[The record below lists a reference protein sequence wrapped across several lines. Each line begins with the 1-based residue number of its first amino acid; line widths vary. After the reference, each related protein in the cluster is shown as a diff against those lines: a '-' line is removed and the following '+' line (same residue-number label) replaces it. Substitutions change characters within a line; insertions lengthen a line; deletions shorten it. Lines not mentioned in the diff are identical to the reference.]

1 MQRANVTMRIADVSI
16 DLNLAYE
23 ILLRQGV
30 LVDGNLSPKKE
41 FPFVDFPIRLKDYI
55 NEILRP
61 SNYTFLLC
69 DGSAIQVGYDDKN
82 QGDVVVSHKL
92 TFFFSPLSL
101 PKFRFYLCDDRGIP
115 TLGTAKDD
123 IINGLAEFYTLFKN
137 VINPN
142 LLGFCAPVGLGDNEL
157 IELWQD
163 LTWVH
168 GIRFD
173 YNPAQNSASHPASH
187 ATLFDR
193 DCRIA
198 VAHFLDVRRFL
209 LMVFRHLW
217 PFCPS
222 IADQIAQSI
231 TNRFHQAQLLPDGY
245 QNSHGL
251 FFGL

>member
-1 MQRANVTMRIADVSI
+1 MQRADVYR
-16 DLNLAYE
+16 DLKDAYS
-23 ILLRQGV
+23 ILLQSSTTQGV
-30 LVDGNLSPKKE
+30 LVDGTLSLEKDFK
-41 FPFVDFPIRLKDYI
+41 FVDFPIRLKDYI
-55 NEILRP
+55 DKILRP

-69 DGSAIQVGYDDKN
+69 DGSAIQIGYIFD
-82 QGDVVVSHKL
+82 QRGVALSHKL
-92 TFFFSPLSL
+92 TFFFSPVSL
-101 PKFRFYLCDDRGIP
+101 PEFRSYLNDNCGAP

-123 IINGLAEFYTLFKN
+123 VINGLAEFYALVKHGINADLPEFSTL
-137 VINPN
+137 
-142 LLGFCAPVGLGDNEL
+142 AGLGDSEL

-173 YNPAQNSASHPASH
+173 YNSTQNSASHPASH
-187 ATLFDR
+187 ATLFDK

-231 TNRFHQAQLLPDGY
+231 RERFNQAQLLPHGY

-251 FFGL
+251 FFCP